1 LAQRI
6 LPYHFLSFLLFSYLL
21 IGCKGS
27 KITPVGDVYHNTTAH
42 YNAYFYARER
52 ILEVEQNLLNYGE
65 RNYNRILPIYPP
77 MDSSFSKANEELIE
91 DVVKKASIAIQ
102 RHENSKW
109 VDDSYITVGKARLF
123 SLDFPNAVE
132 TFKYVNVK
140 SKDKDTRHLSLVWLF
155 RTFVDAG
162 EYNNATAV
170 IDYLQREKLSKDNKR
185 LFALFKARY
194 YQLTDDLDNM
204 VKNLV
209 EAVPLETNHDER
221 AKIYFII
228 GQVYQQLTF
237 DALAYENYQ
246 SCLQNNPPYEL
257 SFYAKLNMASVTQLT
272 NSDDL
277 KTVRRYFRKLLK
289 DEKNIDFKDKIY
301 YELANFELKQGNYDE
316 AIENYNYSIQSSTSN
331 PRQKGYSYLQLAE
344 VYYRHFKKYK
354 TAQSYYDSTLSV
366 LPKDEPN
373 YEALSQRLEIL
384 TAFVEQVTIIETQDS
399 LLMLA
404 KMPEDELDKY
414 LDDYIAAKAKEA
426 EDKEK
431 AIAESKK
438 GRRGNQAV
446 NFQTQGREINVQ
458 QQGTWYFY
466 SASAVSQGRQEFARV
481 WGNRPLADNW
491 RRSVKQGEIAATVRD
506 AEAPKQTAQ
515 ANPDE
520 AIASISKE
528 DLIKTLP
535 LTQEAQN
542 EALAKVEE
550 AHFQLG
556 NIYNFQLLEK
566 DNAGITFNTL
576 IVRFPD
582 SEHAPEAL
590 YELYL
595 IYKEL
600 DSAIYSDYERQ
611 LITRFPESIF
621 AKLIVNPRYR
631 EESSAA
637 SAKLQKMY
645 AEAYGYYQ
653 RGEYKKAREITSEGL
668 LAYDD
673 NDFTDNMKLLDVM
686 LIAKL
691 DDVYRYQFELNNF
704 ITTYSESELI
714 PYAKTL
720 VKAYDDFQLNLVN
733 SAKAKFKQEFDQL
746 HFFVII
752 YPPDGKLPDELPGKV
767 DTYIKTNLQIQG
779 LTLGNLILDARRSM
793 ILVNSFPGKKE
804 AAEFYQNF
812 NSNNTLFKEYGTIK
826 FYNFVITRENF
837 NVFYQTKDLEAY
849 LTFFNNNY

>member
-1 LAQRI
+1 MTRRI
-6 LPYHFLSFLLFSYLL
+6 SLYKFLSFALIIYLL
-21 IGCKGS
+21 SGCKGS
-27 KITPVGDVYHNTTAH
+27 KFTPVGDAYHNTTAH

-65 RNYNRILPIYPP
+65 KNYNRILPIYSAI
-77 MDSSFSKANEELIE
+77 DSSFANANETLIE
-91 DVVKKASIAIQ
+91 DVLKKASIAIQ

-123 SLDFPNAVE
+123 SMDFPNAIE
-132 TFKYVNVK
+132 TFKYINVK
-140 SKDKDTRHLSLVWLF
+140 SKDKAIRHLALVWLF
-155 RTFVDAG
+155 RTFVEAG

-170 IDYLQREKLSKDNKR
+170 VDYLEREELNKENKR
-185 LFALFKARY
+185 VFSMAKAHY
-194 YQLTDDLDNM
+194 YQLTNDLDNM
-204 VKNLV
+204 VKNLL
-209 EAVPLETNHDER
+209 EAVPLENNHDER

-237 DALAYENYQ
+237 EALAYENYRL
-246 SCLQNNPPYEL
+246 CLVNNPPYEL
-257 SFYAKLNMASVTQLT
+257 SFYAKLNMASVTQLS

-289 DEKNIDFKDKIY
+289 DEKNIEFRDKIY

-316 AIENYNYSIQSSTSN
+316 AITNYNNSIKSSTTN

-344 VYYRHFKKYK
+344 VYYQHFKKYK

-373 YEALSQRLEIL
+373 YEELSERLEIL

-399 LLMLA
+399 LLTLA
-404 KMPEDELDKY
+404 KMPEQELDAY
-414 LDDYIAAKAKEA
+414 LTNYIAQKALEA
-426 EDKEK
+426 EEKEK
-431 AIAESKK
+431 AIAEDNKK
-438 GRRGNQAV
+438 RRGNQALD
-446 NFQTQGREINVQ
+446 FQTQGRDISTQ

-466 SASAVSQGRQEFARV
+466 SQSAVSQGRSEFIRV
-481 WGNRPLADNW
+481 WGNRSLEDNW
-491 RRSVKQGEIAATVRD
+491 RRSTKQSEISATARNIEEPK
-506 AEAPKQTAQ
+506 EASQP
-515 ANPDE
+515 NPEE

-535 LTQEAQN
+535 LTEAAQN
-542 EALAKVEE
+542 EALGKIEE
-550 AHFQLG
+550 AYFQLG
-556 NIYNFQLLEK
+556 NIYNFQLHEK
-566 DNAGITFNTL
+566 QNAGITFNTL
-576 IVRFPD
+576 VERFPE

-600 DSAIYSDYERQ
+600 DSAIYSNYERQ
-611 LITRFPESIF
+611 LLTKYPESIF
-621 AKLIVNPRYR
+621 AKLVINPRYR

-645 AEAYGYYQ
+645 AEAYAFYQ
-653 RGEYKKAREITSEGL
+653 LGEYEKAKVITKEGL
-668 LAYDD
+668 AGYDD

-686 LIAKL
+686 LVAKL

-720 VKAYDDFQLNLVN
+720 VQAYDDFQLNLVN
-733 SAKAKFKQEFDQL
+733 SAKAKFKTDFDQM
-746 HFFVII
+746 HFFILV
-752 YPPDGKLPDELPGKV
+752 YPPDGKLPDELPGKIE
-767 DTYIKTNLQIQG
+767 TYIKNEMGIEG

-793 ILVNSFPGKKE
+793 ILVNSFPGKAE
-804 AAEFYQNF
+804 AKSFYDKF
-812 NSNNTLFKEYGTIK
+812 NSNNTLFKEYDTIK

-837 NVFYQTKDLEAY
+837 NVFYQTKDLDAY

>member
-1 LAQRI
+1 
-6 LPYHFLSFLLFSYLL
+6 
-21 IGCKGS
+21 
-27 KITPVGDVYHNTTAH
+27 VYHNTTAH
-42 YNAYFYARER
+42 YNAYFYASER
-52 ILEVEQNLLNYGE
+52 ILEVEQHLLEYGE
-65 RNYNRILPIYPP
+65 KNYNRILPIYPK
-77 MDSSFSKANEELIE
+77 MDSAFAKANDELIQ
-91 DVVKKASIAIQ
+91 DVIKKASIAIQ
-102 RHENSKW
+102 RHESSKW

-140 SKDKDTRHLSLVWLF
+140 SKDKDTRHLATIWLF
-155 RTFVDAG
+155 RTCVDGG

-170 IDYLQREKLSKDNKR
+170 VDYLEREKLGKNNRR

-194 YQLTDDLDNM
+194 YQLTGDLDNM
-204 VKNLV
+204 VKNLA
-209 EAVPLETNHDER
+209 EAVPLESDHDER
-221 AKIYFII
+221 AKIHFII
-228 GQVYQQLTF
+228 GQVYQQLKF

-246 SCLQNNPPYEL
+246 SCLQDNPPYEL

-272 NSDDL
+272 NNDDL

-316 AIENYNYSIQSSTSN
+316 AIENYNNSLQSSTNN

-354 TAQSYYDSTLSV
+354 TAQSYYDSTLNV

-373 YEALSQRLEIL
+373 YEELSQRLEIL

-399 LLMLA
+399 LLALA
-404 KMPEDELDKY
+404 RMPEDDRDAY
-414 LDDYIAAKAKEA
+414 LDNYIAEKAKEA
-426 EDKEK
+426 EEQQKVEAQNKK
-431 AIAESKK
+431 A
-438 GRRGNQAV
+438 RRGNQAV
-446 NFQTQGREINVQ
+446 NFQSQGRDISVQ

-466 SASAVSQGRQEFARV
+466 SPSAVSQGRQEFARV
-481 WGNRPLADNW
+481 WGTRNLEDNW
-491 RRSVKQGEIAATVRD
+491 RRSTKQSDLTVTARNSEAA
-506 AEAPKQTAQ
+506 APTPQ

-520 AIASISKE
+520 AIAAISKD

-535 LTQEAQN
+535 LTEEAQK

-550 AHFQLG
+550 AYFQLG
-556 NIYNFQLLEK
+556 NIYNFQLIEK
-566 DNAGITFNTL
+566 ENAGTTFNTL
-576 IVRFPD
+576 IVRFPN

-600 DSAIYSDYERQ
+600 DSAIYADYERQ
-611 LITRFPESIF
+611 LTTRFPESIY

-645 AEAYGYYQ
+645 AEAYAYYQ
-653 RGEYKKAREITSEGL
+653 QGEYKKAKEITTAGL

-673 NDFTDNMKLLDVM
+673 NEFTDNMKLLDVM
-686 LIAKL
+686 LVAKL

-714 PYAKTL
+714 PYAQTL

-733 SAKAKFKQEFDQL
+733 SAKAKFKKDFDQL
-746 HFFVII
+746 HFFILV
-752 YPPDGKLPDELPGKV
+752 YPPDGKLPDELPGKI
-767 DTYIKTNLQIQG
+767 DGYIKNELGVTG

-793 ILVNSFPGKKE
+793 ILVNSFPGKAE
-804 AAEFYQNF
+804 ATAFYQKF
-812 NSNNTLFKEYGTIK
+812 NSNNTLFKEYDTVK